1 MTIEVESLFN
11 DLGATYEAAFA
22 NNAPLRAFVHR
33 AAKELSPGSRILDVG
48 CGTGKPV
55 ADILASAGHEVHGID
70 LSPEMVKIAQSQVQ
84 GTFEVANMKDFH
96 PSKPYDAVFAIL
108 SLFQH
113 TPGEAYSLVFKFSEW
128 LKVGGYLAIAVTP
141 STGLLSETCTYDPTW
156 DCTWMLRK
164 PWMGKYT
171 KEIFYSED
179 GWLRLLRSAGFVIA
193 AEPANDLFFPAGTQY
208 TAPEAYYY
216 VLARKVEA
224 QPLLGPYPLPTSPMP
239 VTPVDRVDIFTDR
252 LVSKDLEVLF
262 EKLAEGQNVLALGQQ
277 HDLSRYT
284 RHNEV
289 QHFPGPA
296 EDLPY
301 PSETFQVVLAP
312 WILDHTMDLG
322 KAIQEMVRVARRKA
336 SKIVILQGAPGN
348 EAVMHLNAV
357 TRSHRIDH
365 QGHILQA
372 AVQRLEKR
380 GFRDIS
386 LRRIR
391 AHYEFPEEDL
401 STRCMIAAELLV
413 NMWHK
418 QHPRYEVI
426 KQSLASRL
434 KLHFQGH
441 AHSVGNDMVALVAS
455 SPSDDI
461 H

>member
-1 MTIEVESLFN
+1 MTIDGESLFN

-33 AAKELSPGSRILDVG
+33 TSKKLPPGSRILDVG

-70 LSPEMVKIAQSQVQ
+70 VAPKMVKIAQSQVR
-84 GTFEVANMKDFH
+84 GSFEVANMNDFH
-96 PSKPYDAVFAIL
+96 PSQPYDAVFAIL

-113 TPGEAYSLVFKFSEW
+113 TPGEEYSLIFKFSEW

-141 STGLLSETCTYDPTW
+141 STSLLSETCTYDPTW
-156 DCTWMLRK
+156 DCVWMLRK
-164 PWMGKYT
+164 PWMGNYT

-179 GWLRLLRSAGFVIA
+179 GWLRLLRSAGFVVA
-193 AEPANDLFFPAGTQY
+193 DEPANDLFFPAGTQY
-208 TAPEAYYY
+208 IAPEAYYY
-216 VLARKVEA
+216 VLARKVDA
-224 QPLLGPYPLPTSPMP
+224 QPLLGPYPLPTSPMR
-239 VTPVDRVDIFTDR
+239 VTPADND
-252 LVSKDLEVLF
+252 
-262 EKLAEGQNVLALGQQ
+262 VLALGQE

-284 RHNEV
+284 RHKEV
-289 QHFPGPA
+289 QYFSGPA

-301 PSETFQVVLAP
+301 PSEAFQVVLAP
-312 WILDHTMDLG
+312 WTLDHTMDLE
-322 KAIQEMVRVARRKA
+322 KAIQEMVRVARRRG

-348 EAVMHLNAV
+348 EAVMHLNAA

-365 QGHILQA
+365 QGQILQA
-372 AVQRLEKR
+372 AVQRLENQ

-401 STRCMIAAELLV
+401 STRCAIAAELLV
-413 NMWHK
+413 DMWHK
-418 QHPRYEVI
+418 QHPCYEVI
-426 KQSLASRL
+426 KHSLASRL
-434 KLHFQGH
+434 KLHFEGH
-441 AHSVGNDMVALVAS
+441 AHSIGNDMVVLVAS
-455 SPSDDI
+455 YPSDER

>member
-1 MTIEVESLFN
+1 MTIVVESLFN

-84 GTFEVANMKDFH
+84 GTFEVANMNDFH

-113 TPGEAYSLVFKFSEW
+113 TPGEAYSLIFKFSEW

-156 DCTWMLRK
+156 DCVWMLRK
-164 PWMGKYT
+164 PWMGNYT
-171 KEIFYSED
+171 KEMFYSED
-179 GWLRLLRSAGFVIA
+179 GWLRLFRSAGFIIA
-193 AEPANDLFFPAGTQY
+193 AEPANDLFFPAGRSP
-208 TAPEAYYY
+208 A
-216 VLARKVEA
+216 
-224 QPLLGPYPLPTSPMP
+224 LLGPYPLPTSPMR
-239 VTPVDRVDIFTDR
+239 VTPVESVDIFNDR
-252 LVSKDLEVLF
+252 LVSKHLEALF
-262 EKLAEGQNVLALGQQ
+262 EQLGEGQNVLALGQQ

-284 RHNEV
+284 RDKGV
-289 QHFPGPA
+289 QYFPGPA

-301 PSETFQVVLAP
+301 STGSFQVVLAP
-312 WILDHTMDLG
+312 WILDHTMDLE
-322 KAIQEMVRVARRKA
+322 KAIQEMVRVARRRA

-348 EAVMHLNAV
+348 EAVVHLNAV

-413 NMWHK
+413 DMWHK